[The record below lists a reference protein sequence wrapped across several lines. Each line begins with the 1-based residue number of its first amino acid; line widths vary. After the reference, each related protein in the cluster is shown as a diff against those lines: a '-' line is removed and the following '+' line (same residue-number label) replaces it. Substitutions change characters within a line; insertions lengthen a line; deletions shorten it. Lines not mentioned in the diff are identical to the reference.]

1 MHLIAFTLRCLMLVV
16 SVKAQYEKLFTSG
29 PAFVNFPYPTI
40 PLNCSEIGPSGS
52 PLGVDH
58 MEEGAGF
65 FPALEWPSPAKI
77 IREYL
82 LVAEDPDGP
91 LPHSVIHGVYHGIP
105 RVFTGLQHGDFQVS
119 RTHNDSYMLEGGF
132 KYGKNRRNTVY
143 LPPKSIPE
151 DGPHRYFFELIALS
165 APIDRSR
172 LSDRA
177 TLREIA
183 DAIYGRVVGWGAW
196 VGIVNNNRISIVRNN
211 S

>member
-91 LPHSVIHGVYHGIP
+91 LPHSVIHGVYYGIP

-143 LPPKSIPE
+143 LPPN
-151 DGPHRYFFELIALS
+151 

>member
-1 MHLIAFTLRCLMLVV
+1 MLVV

-91 LPHSVIHGVYHGIP
+91 LPHSVIHGVYYGIP

-151 DGPHRYFFELIALS
+151 DGPHRYFFRAHCSECT
-165 APIDRSR
+165 DRPKQAKR
-172 LSDRA
+172 QGDPEGDCRCH
-177 TLREIA
+177 LRQ
-183 DAIYGRVVGWGAW
+183 GCRMGCLG
-196 VGIVNNNRISIVRNN
+196 GHCQQ
-211 S
+211 

>member
-1 MHLIAFTLRCLMLVV
+1 MHFIAFTLSCLMLVV

-65 FPALEWPSPAKI
+65 FPALEWPSPTGN

-82 LVAEDPDGP
+82 LMAEDPDAP
-91 LPHSVIHGVYHGIP
+91 LPHSVIHGLYYGIP
-105 RVFTGLQHGDFQVS
+105 RVFTGLEHGDFQVS

-177 TLREIA
+177 TVREIA

-196 VGIVNNNRISIVRNN
+196 VGIVNNNRVSMVRNG